1 MKIKSLLIGMLASTA
16 FVACTNDVETVENS
30 AVAKGEKSYVAVNI
44 VNPGTVGSRATGDF
58 VAGTTEEC
66 AVSKAVFLFLDG
78 NYKGCANP
86 YTTTSLDF
94 DDADGVGLDK
104 EATVLVIDGI
114 KDEVPA
120 YIVAVLNPTDEMNF
134 SASTSLDDL
143 KKIVANYSSVSTNLV
158 MSNAVYAAEN
168 GKEVVATPITLDN
181 IVNSKDA
188 LEDED
193 YKPVTIQVERVVA
206 KVAVD
211 KLSEAITELN
221 TNGLKETIDDKE
233 DMKLKFVLT
242 GWEVLQNKQSR
253 LIKNIDATNW
263 AITGWNALNLKRSYW
278 ANDFTTEGRTKY
290 NVGALTGKDDTFKYV
305 EETVNQTATTQSALN
320 SVSPYLLVTGKFVKK
335 GTAGTENEEAVDLVE
350 WRGNKYTAEGYL
362 NFIAGNPEISQYY
375 TATTTGGGD
384 AAVTKYTSFS
394 ADLLK
399 LQDNEEND
407 WGATAVLKNKNTE
420 FYTVTFKADGKTIDK
435 ATKVTVA
442 EGQTNPVVAAIA
454 KFGEVQYWN
463 GGNTYYFVPIQHQV
477 FNATDKTNHY
487 GVVRNHIYK
496 MNITKMSG
504 YGTPVA
510 DPNDAIDQPEKPTIG
525 DTYLA
530 AEIVVLD
537 WRVISNDV
545 TLGE

>member
-1 MKIKSLLIGMLASTA
+1 MLASTA
-16 FVACTNDVETVENS
+16 FVACTNDVETVENG

-58 VAGTTEEC
+58 IAGTTEEC

-86 YTTTSLDF
+86 YTTTSLNF

-168 GKEVVATPITLDN
+168 GKEVVATPITLNN

-221 TNGLKETIDDKE
+221 TNGLKETIDDQE
-233 DMKLKFVLT
+233 DMQLEFVLT

-263 AITGWNALNLKRSYW
+263 AITDWNALSLKRSYW

-290 NVGALTGKDDTFKYV
+290 NVGALTGKDNTFKYV

-320 SVSPYLLVTGKFVKK
+320 SVSPYLLVSGKFVKK
-335 GTAGTENEEAVDLVE
+335 GTNEGVNLVE
-350 WRGNKYTAEGYL
+350 WRGQKYTAAGYL
-362 NFIAGNPEISQYY
+362 NLIAGMEKVSQYY
-375 TATTTGGGD
+375 TLKEG
-384 AAVTKYTSFS
+384 VYTSFT
-394 ADLLK
+394 ADLLT
-399 LQDNEEND
+399 LQDNTTND
-407 WGATAVLKNKNTE
+407 WGSTAVLKDETTQ
-420 FYTVTFKADGKTIDK
+420 FYTVTFEADGKTVKEEKPANITDVK
-435 ATKVTVA
+435 
-442 EGQTNPVVAAIA
+442 AAIA
-454 KFGEVQYWN
+454 EFGEVKYWD
-463 GGNTYYFVPIQHQV
+463 GGNTYYFVPIKHQS
-477 FNATDKTNHY
+477 ATAATTEEAATNFY
-487 GVVRNHIYK
+487 GVVRNHVYQ
-496 MNITKMSG
+496 MNITKING
-504 YGTPVA
+504 YGTPVS
-510 DPNDAIDQPEKPTIG
+510 DPNQAIDEPENPEEG
-525 DTYLA
+525 NTYMQ
-530 AEIVVLD
+530 AEVVILD
-537 WRVISNDV
+537 WRVVENNV
-545 TLGE
+545 ELN